1 MAMSD
6 VDHDTAALTPSAIKT
21 PRAAGVAGIVFA
33 LLFGI
38 VVIMIHRVVPSNP
51 NDAGTWLTRRTSRN
65 EVQHALGLV
74 PFCGIAFLWFMGA
87 VRSRVGA
94 AEDRFFATVF
104 LGSGLLFVAM
114 LFCLTAVFGAL
125 VTLAD
130 AHGGTPPLSVWQLGR
145 ATTFNLTTVFAMRM
159 AAVFTIAAST
169 IALRA
174 RSHSRV
180 IAWLGYVVG
189 VALLFAAS
197 SVPWVLLAFPAWV
210 LVVSVDLLIVSY
222 RSDVARTTDGH

>member
-1 MAMSD
+1 MDAG
-6 VDHDTAALTPSAIKT
+6 TETLTPSAIKT
-21 PRAAGVAGIVFA
+21 PRAAGVAGIAFA
-33 LLFGI
+33 VLFGI
-38 VVIMIHRVVPSNP
+38 IVVMIHRVVPSNP
-51 NDAGTWLTRRTSRN
+51 HDAGTWLTRRSSRD
-65 EVQHALGLV
+65 EVQLALGLV

-114 LFCLTAVFGAL
+114 LFCLTAIFGAL

-130 AHGGTPPLSVWQLGR
+130 AHGGSPPLSVWQLGR
-145 ATTFNLTTVFAMRM
+145 VATFNLTTVFAMRM

-174 RSHSRV
+174 RTHSRV
-180 IAWLGYVVG
+180 IGWLGYVVG

-197 SVPWVLLAFPAWV
+197 SVPWLLLAFPAWV
-210 LVVSVDLLIVSY
+210 LVVSVELLVVSL
-222 RSDVARTTDGH
+222 RAAA